1 MSPRLRLYSRKTEV
15 LAVLGLDLLR
25 GSIKCDFQSHKAE
38 FLGCNSGPTV
48 LGKFRMF
55 SN

>member
-25 GSIKCDFQSHKAE
+25 GSIKCDFQSHTAE